1 MADAE
6 INSPRDGLSERFAA
20 VAVDQALDMDLTYRI
35 PEEFLPALRVGS
47 RVRVPLGRGNRPVN
61 GTVLEI
67 TDQAPTIRPVEPSI
81 EESGQMRPTQPPDQP
96 ERQELLWNL
105 RPPEP
110 AKTPVPAQLKSIL
123 TLYPEIDP
131 VPPELLEMARWISR
145 YYCCP
150 LGLVLAT
157 IVPAAVKKNIRL
169 PRQIYVHRVDVHPEI
184 ETLRKG
190 FVARTRTTFA
200 AVWDILASG
209 PLTQDELLAKV
220 PVSKAMLK
228 KFISAGLLRLEKRI
242 IWPDSARLGL
252 PPTTESSARP
262 GAEFALTAQQA
273 AALEALL
280 PLLNPP
286 QFAAR
291 LIFGVTGSGK
301 TELYIRCIDQV
312 IAAGRQAIVL
322 VPEISLTAQLVS
334 RFTARFERVAVLHSG
349 MADAQRHQHWHAIA
363 AGWAQVIIGAR
374 SAIFAPVPNL
384 GLIVVDEEHEPSYKQ
399 DSAPRYHARD
409 VAVRRGQ
416 ISGVPVLLGSATP
429 SLETWRNAHGN
440 PHYGLIELTVRP
452 RGLLMPDVLTV
463 DMREQR
469 HRRRGLHAL
478 SIVLEQRLK
487 EAVAGKGQ
495 AIFLL
500 NRRGYAHYVAC
511 PRCDFVLMCDRCDAT
526 MVVHRHALES
536 RQATEGL
543 PERYIQCHY
552 CLTNQLLPE
561 RCPNCQSRLVQL
573 GQGTQRVEEEL
584 RTKFPELNIAR
595 MDSDSMRHAA
605 NYQKT
610 LQSFANG
617 ELDMLLGTQMIA
629 KGLDFP
635 NVTLVGVLNA
645 DLAMTSPDFR
655 AAERTFQLICQVA
668 GRCGRTQRPGL
679 VVVQTMQP
687 REPAV
692 MYAARHDYTTFAR
705 QELEHRK
712 TFQYPPFG
720 RMVRF
725 ILSSTDYISLQQEA
739 GDLMAMIQESPVCK
753 PDTLRH
759 IGPQNAPMQRLD
771 EKYRMDI
778 ILFAATPG
786 PLQQVLADLRQKG
799 FLRRFKADIVVDVDP
814 MAMQ

>member
-1 MADAE
+1 MMADAAL
-6 INSPRDGLSERFAA
+6 NNPSDLSTQRFAA
-20 VAVDQALDMDLTYRI
+20 VAVDQALDMDLTYGI
-35 PEEFLPALRVGS
+35 PVEFLPVLQVGS
-47 RVRVPLGRGNRPVN
+47 RVQVPLGRGNRPVN

-67 TDQAPTIRPVEPSI
+67 TDQAPIFKVPEHTAEKSI
-81 EESGQMRPTQPPDQP
+81 PKPPDESPSQ
-96 ERQELLWNL
+96 QESLWNL
-105 RPPEP
+105 GAVEP
-110 AKTPVPAQLKSIL
+110 AKAPAAAKIKNIL
-123 TLYPEIDP
+123 AVYPEIDP
-131 VPPELLEMARWISR
+131 VPADLLEMARWISR

-157 IVPAAVKKNIRL
+157 IVPAAVKKNVRL
-169 PRQIYVHRVDVHPEI
+169 PRQIYIHRVEDQPEM
-184 ETLRKG
+184 ESRLAG
-190 FVARTRTTFA
+190 LVARTRSTFS
-200 AVWDILASG
+200 AVWEILAQG
-209 PLTQDELLAKV
+209 PLTQEELLAKI
-220 PVSKAMLK
+220 PVSKPMLK
-228 KFISAGLLRLEKRI
+228 RFVSMGLLRLEKRI

-252 PPTTESSARP
+252 PASGKLPAPT
-262 GAEFALTAQQA
+262 GADFALTSQQA
-273 AALEALL
+273 DAMEALL

-286 QFAAR
+286 RFAVR

-301 TELYIRCIDQV
+301 TELYIRCIDKV
-312 IAAGRQAIVL
+312 IASGRQAIVL
-322 VPEISLTAQLVS
+322 VPEISLTAQLIS

-349 MADAQRHQHWHAIA
+349 MADAQRHQHWHSIA

-374 SAIFAPVPNL
+374 SAIFAPVPKL

-416 ISGVPVLLGSATP
+416 SSGVPVLLGSATP
-429 SLETWRNAHGN
+429 SLETWRNAHEN
-440 PHYGLIELTVRP
+440 PHYGLIQLTSRP
-452 RGLLMPDVLTV
+452 RGLLMPQVLTV

-478 SIVLEQRLK
+478 SMVLEKRL
-487 EAVAGKGQ
+487 AQTLADKGQ

-536 RQATEGL
+536 YESSPGL

-552 CLTNQLLPE
+552 CLTSQLLPE
-561 RCPNCQSRLVQL
+561 RCPSCQARLVQL

-584 RTKFPELNIAR
+584 QRKFPLLKVAR

-605 NYQKT
+605 HYQQT
-610 LQSFANG
+610 LQSFAKG

-687 REPAV
+687 QEPAV
-692 MYAARHDYTTFAR
+692 MFAAQHDYTAFVR
-705 QELEHRK
+705 HELEHRRS
-712 TFQYPPFG
+712 FNYPPFG
-720 RMVRF
+720 RMVRLV
-725 ILSSTDYISLQQEA
+725 LSDTDYISLTDEA
-739 GDLMAMIQESPVCK
+739 KQLMAIIEKSPGCK
-753 PDTLRH
+753 PETIRH

-771 EKYRMDI
+771 EKYRMEI

-786 PLQQVLADLRQKG
+786 PLQQILTDLRQQG
-799 FLRRFKADIVVDVDP
+799 VFQHFKAEVVVDVDP